1 MALPQHEY
9 QQEYVAIPSGLFGPL
24 LEGVDDLLELR
35 CALRALFL
43 LHRKKGPLR
52 SVTAAELTGDPVL
65 LGGAERTGDGLAEA
79 DVTRALRAC
88 VAHGVLIAYTAED
101 GGHETDLY
109 LLDTPANRRALD
121 RVRAGQ
127 AAPPGVP
134 APAPE
139 AAPAPPRGIFAL
151 YEANIGA
158 IYPMAAE
165 RLQAMEEDFP
175 ATWIEEA
182 FLEAVRHNRRR
193 LAYIEAILRRWRDD
207 GRGDGAAG
215 RHPGKV
221 PASQIFRRTR
231 G

>member
-1 MALPQHEY
+1 VALPQHEY
-9 QQEYVAIPSGLFGPL
+9 RQEYVAIPSGLFGPL

-52 SVTAAELTGDPVL
+52 SVTAAELAGDPVL
-65 LGGAERTGDGLAEA
+65 LGGAQTAGEPLAEA
-79 DVTRALRAC
+79 DVARALQEC
-88 VAHGVLIAYTAED
+88 VAHGVLIAYTSED
-101 GGHETDLY
+101 GGLRTDLY

-121 RVRAGQ
+121 RVRSGQ
-127 AAPPGVP
+127 APPPDVP
-134 APAPE
+134 SPAPE
-139 AAPAPPRGIFAL
+139 ASPAAPRGIFAL

-165 RLQAMEEDFP
+165 QLRAMEEDFP

-207 GRGDGAAG
+207 GRGDGATG

-221 PASQIFRRTR
+221 PASHIFRYTR
-231 G
+231 R

>member
-1 MALPQHEY
+1 MALQHGY
-9 QQEYVAIPSGLFGPL
+9 RQGYVAVPSGLFGPL
-24 LEGVDDLLELR
+24 LESVDDLLELR

-52 SVTAAELTGDPVL
+52 SVTAAELAGDPVL
-65 LGGAERTGDGLAEA
+65 LGDTETTSEGPAEA

-88 VAHGVLIAYTAED
+88 VAHGVLISHTAND
-101 GGHETDLY
+101 GGRETDLY

-134 APAPE
+134 SPAPE
-139 AAPAPPRGIFAL
+139 AAPPAPRGIFAL
-151 YEANIGA
+151 YEANIGP

-165 RLQAMEEDFP
+165 RLRAMEEDHP
-175 ATWIEEA
+175 TTWIEEA
-182 FLEAVRHNRRR
+182 FLEAVRHNRRS

-231 G
+231 R